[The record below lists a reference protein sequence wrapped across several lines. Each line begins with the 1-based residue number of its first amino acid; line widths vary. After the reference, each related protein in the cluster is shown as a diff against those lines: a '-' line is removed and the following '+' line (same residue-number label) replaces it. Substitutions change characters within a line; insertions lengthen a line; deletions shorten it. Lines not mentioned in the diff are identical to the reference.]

1 MQLSNISS
9 VYFLGIGGIGMSALA
24 RYFMSKGVKV
34 SGYDRTAT
42 ELTRQLEAEGM
53 SIHYVDDISLAD
65 PDPGL
70 VVFTPAI
77 PSDHGELNYYR
88 AQGFP
93 MMKRSQVL
101 GLITGET
108 FSVCVAGTHGKTT
121 TSSLIAHILRHSG
134 FGCNAFLGGIAANYN
149 SNFWSSD
156 RAVSVAEA
164 DEYDRSFLQLRPD
177 IAVITSMDPDHLD
190 IYGTAENLL
199 DAFVEFGN
207 RLKPGG
213 FLLTKYGLPC
223 KQDFIASNH
232 MTYSVDDNRADV
244 YAESVSV
251 MDGRYV
257 FSLVMPGKKIREI
270 ELFMGGRHNIENAI
284 AAITVTSR
292 MGLGDDKIKAA
303 LADFQGVK
311 RRFEYIMRNAD
322 TVMIDDYAHHP
333 EELRALIS
341 SAKELYPGRK
351 CTVIFQPH
359 LFSRTQDHADGFAEV
374 LSMADECWLLP
385 IYPAR
390 EKPMPGVNSGMI
402 AERMKGIP
410 VKMISMDQVVSACA
424 EHKPELLITAGAGD
438 IDTKVQPIRTAL
450 NK

>member
-134 FGCNAFLGGIAANYN
+134 FGCNAFLGGIAADYN

>member
-53 SIHYVDDISLAD
+53 SIHYMDDISLAD

-213 FLLTKYGLPC
+213 FLLTKYGLPR

-232 MTYSVDDNRADV
+232 MTYSVDDDRADV

-257 FSLVMPGKKIREI
+257 FSLEMPGKKIREI

-450 NK
+450 SK

>member
-213 FLLTKYGLPC
+213 FLLTKYGLPR

-232 MTYSVDDNRADV
+232 MTYSVDDDRADV

-257 FSLVMPGKKIREI
+257 FSLEMPGKKIREI

-450 NK
+450 SK

>member
-24 RYFMSKGVKV
+24 RYFMSRGVKV

-42 ELTRQLEAEGM
+42 ELTRQLETEGM

-70 VVFTPAI
+70 VIFTPAI

-190 IYGTAENLL
+190 IYGTAENLR

-213 FLLTKYGLPC
+213 FLLTKYGLPR
-223 KQDFIASNH
+223 KQDFIAANH
-232 MTYSVDDNRADV
+232 MTYSVDDHRADV
-244 YAESVSV
+244 YAGSVSV

-257 FSLVMPGKKIREI
+257 FSLDIPGKKIRDI

-284 AAITVTSR
+284 AAIAVTSR

-303 LADFQGVK
+303 LADFKGVK
-311 RRFEYIMRNAD
+311 RRFEYIMRSAD

-341 SAKELYPGRK
+341 SAKELYPNRK

-390 EKPMPGVNSGMI
+390 EKPIPGVNSGMI
-402 AERMKGIP
+402 AERMKRIP
-410 VKMISMDQVVSACA
+410 VKLISMDQIVTACA
-424 EHKPELLITAGAGD
+424 EQKPELLITAGAGD
-438 IDTKVQPIRTAL
+438 IDTKVQPIREIL